1 MKVRLSCPQA
11 VYGDGMK
18 IICTKTGRLCAHQF
32 FKRCKGWWALNPNAD
47 RCPVR
52 RQSDGTQHATDQNR
66 GN

>member
-32 FKRCKGWWALNPNAD
+32 FKRCKGWWALSDQAE

-52 RQSDGTQHATDQNR
+52 LKAR
-66 GN
+66 GERNA